1 MSLAIVVPYRDRGE
15 HLAVFRP
22 HMREYLRGVDA
33 HIFVV
38 QQRGDAPFNRGKLC
52 NIGFLESG
60 KYSHVVFHDV
70 DMLPVEVNYA
80 ETDGATHL
88 ATAASQFDGKMPYA
102 DYFGGVTMF
111 DRTSFKKVNGFSNN
125 YWGWGLEDDD
135 LNVRCKTYGV
145 PIVHRAD
152 GKFDSLPHPKHEG
165 DHSPESVDAFRKNA
179 GVPSAIATDGVS
191 TCVYSLVDS
200 KVGAFTTWLLVDVG
214 A

>member
-22 HMREYLRGVDA
+22 HMREYLRGIDA

-52 NIGFLESG
+52 NIGFLESQ

-80 ETDGATHL
+80 EADGATHL
-88 ATAASQFDGKMPYA
+88 ATAASQFDGKMPYP

-111 DRTSFKKVNGFSNN
+111 DRASFKKANGFSNN

-135 LNVRCKTYGV
+135 LRERCKAYNV
-145 PIVHRAD
+145 PVHRREG
-152 GKFDSLPHPKHEG
+152 GKFDSLAHPKHEG
-165 DHSPESVDAFRKNA
+165 NPPDESVELFKKQA
-179 GVPSAIATDGVS
+179 GVPSMIFEDGLNS
-191 TCVYSLVDS
+191 CMYSLVDS
-200 KVGAFTTWLLVDVG
+200 KTGSFTTWLLVDVG

>member
-1 MSLAIVVPYRDRGE
+1 
-15 HLAVFRP
+15 
-22 HMREYLRGVDA
+22 MREYLRGIDA

-60 KYSHVVFHDV
+60 NYSHVVFHDV

-80 ETDGATHL
+80 EAGGATHL
-88 ATAASQFDGKMPYA
+88 ATAASQFEGKMPYA
-102 DYFGGVTMF
+102 EYFGGVTMF
-111 DRTSFKKVNGFSNN
+111 DRTSFKQINGFSND

-135 LNVRCKTYGV
+135 LRERCRTYKV
-145 PIVHRAD
+145 PVVHREG
-152 GKFDSLPHPKHEG
+152 GKFDSLPHERSK
-165 DHSPESVDAFRKNA
+165 SISSQESVDAYQKKA
-179 GVPSAIATDGVS
+179 GLPSAIATDGLS
-191 TCVYSLVDS
+191 TCMYSLVDS